1 MFNTVVQL
9 KVVCSKNKYSK
20 NKDSYSERILNVNTS
35 PSKFLITSRRLKETT
50 KKAMLECNPKKR
62 HYSLMSSECIVIWN
76 EIEEL
81 VDTLDTLQ
89 KQEELDDLD
98 FKI

>member
-1 MFNTVVQL
+1 MFNTIVQL
-9 KVVCSKNKYSK
+9 KVTCSKNNYSK
-20 NKDSYSERILNVNTS
+20 NKDSYSERILSVNKT

-50 KKAMLECNPKKR
+50 KKAMLECNPKKK
-62 HYSLMSSECIVIWN
+62 HYSLMSPECTIIWN

>member
-1 MFNTVVQL
+1 MFNTIVQL
-9 KVVCSKNKYSK
+9 KVICSKNKDRSK
-20 NKDSYSERILNVNTS
+20 KNVTVNTTS
-35 PSKFLITSRRLKETT
+35 PSKFLVTSRRLKETT
-50 KKAMLECNPKKR
+50 KKAMLECNPKKK
-62 HYSLMSSECIVIWN
+62 HFSLMSPECIIIWN

>member
-1 MFNTVVQL
+1 MLNTVVQL
-9 KVVCSKNKYSK
+9 KVVCSKNKYSH
-20 NKDSYSERILNVNTS
+20 NKDSSERILSINTS

-50 KKAMLECNPKKR
+50 KKAMLECNPKKK
-62 HYSLMSSECIVIWN
+62 HYSLMSSECILIWN